1 MRSEGAPLNRKEDGH
16 SLDSFHCSVEM
27 VPKIAP
33 SALLGTERAA
43 KARSLRRSLLA
54 AYTAGFRPSLA
65 LSSSRVLRVVRSSAA
80 RSAIA
85 AGSSIRSGSPCRSRE
100 RRAPCA
106 PALRIAIRSSVLSG
120 ARGGRRT
127 SRRLPL

>member
-1 MRSEGAPLNRKEDGH
+1 MAVDRISM
-16 SLDSFHCSVEM
+16 STS
-27 VPKIAP
+27 
-33 SALLGTERAA
+33 ERAA
-43 KARSLRRSLLA
+43 EAASLCRSFACA
-54 AYTAGFRPSLA
+54 AYAVGFLPSLA
-65 LSSSRVLRVVRSSAA
+65 LSLFRVLCDVHSSAA
-80 RSAIA
+80 RTAIA